1 MLAQLKSKTTALH
14 KRLALFR
21 EKHYY
26 GQRGLAIVNKWLEV
40 AGSMLGLLCPGTS
53 SRVWRHEASLIH
65 VLEKFPPTTT
75 ADNRRAS
82 RIDLVGGYPQ
92 PMCPPIIP
100 AGPSSVTA
108 VAHVEIKMT
117 LMCLRDIVQLLSG
130 W

>member
-1 MLAQLKSKTTALH
+1 MLAQPKPKTTALR

-26 GQRGLAIVNKWLEV
+26 GQRGLAVVNKWLEV

-82 RIDLVGGYPQ
+82 RIDLIGVYPQ
-92 PMCPPIIP
+92 PAIPPITP
-100 AGPSSVTA
+100 AGPSKVTA
-108 VAHVEIKMT
+108 AVQVEITMSFI
-117 LMCLRDIVQLLSG
+117 CVRDIVKLSG